1 MTDYGSL
8 IKEAR
13 EKAGLTQEQL
23 GKAIGVTGVAIMR
36 YEKGQRNPSSKVIG
50 KIASVLGT
58 DFALSVIEEVDNS
71 LSKALDRKRRSQI
84 TAAWKAAEEK
94 EGRKLSFDEAMDHY
108 KIEVATQQRIE
119 SAIKKLNNE
128 GRRIAAERLEELTEI
143 PKYTMPVIPDT
154 APPESANDND
164 PISDTPEQKKPPESL
179 K

>member
-1 MTDYGSL
+1 MQEEFSL
-8 IKEAR
+8 MLKMAR
-13 EKAGLTQEQL
+13 KDAGLTQKGL
-23 GKAIGVTGVAIMR
+23 ADILGVAAGTVQQWELGVRFPRVAMLKRI
-36 YEKGQRNPSSKVIG
+36 EETL
-50 KIASVLGT
+50 KIAIVPS
-58 DFALSVIEEVDNS
+58 DIEKEKKQKLSISINE
-71 LSKALDRKRRSQI
+71 
-84 TAAWKAAEEK
+84 AWKAAEEK

-154 APPESANDND
+154 APPESANDDD
-164 PISDTPEQKKPPESL
+164 PISDTPEQKKPPESEETPNDG